1 MSEEDDQ
8 LAMELSASSN
18 EPDLGNMATEPAPIE
33 DFDQNGLLLKI
44 AVNGITVQDYV
55 KRLQESD
62 ILVAVDGKIYRDGP
76 AKLREIFES
85 RTGEEAKWLL
95 SFWRDGQILDI
106 LVNAPIQS
114 QFGLATQ
121 QETDWALEEF
131 EEHVYAEFD
140 TYQNYEVY
148 RDPHGVCDILSME
161 KDPMTF
167 LFPVMWCL
175 KYRLYPPLFVLLV
188 SYGITLFVNVILF
201 LITYL
206 VLSRFVY
213 LSQNN
218 IMRSFTLFEN
228 KSHYMT
234 IAASNENDVSV
245 LLKKIDPNNSQKNDL
260 LRANKIG
267 IIYQQDNLLSDF
279 TAIENL
285 ILASLASGKNKE
297 DASNISKIMLKK
309 VGLTKRLNHYPSQL
323 SGGEKQRVSIA
334 RALIN
339 NPQIILADEP
349 TGSLDIETAKGIF
362 ELLKKQIK
370 PDRIIIFATHNR
382 FFANKSDCL
391 LEIVDGNI
399 KTING

>member
-1 MSEEDDQ
+1 MSEEDNQ
-8 LAMELSASSN
+8 IAMELNNPSGGADP
-18 EPDLGNMATEPAPIE
+18 EGMATEAAPIE

-95 SFWRDGQILDI
+95 SFWRDGQIFDI
-106 LVNAPIQS
+106 LINAPIQS
-114 QFGLATQ
+114 QFGLATR
-121 QETDWALEEF
+121 QETDWALEQF

-140 TYQNYEVY
+140 TYQNYEIY
-148 RDPHGVCDILSME
+148 RDPYGVCDILSME

-188 SYGITLFVNVILF
+188 SYGVTLFVNVILF
-201 LITYL
+201 VITYV

-234 IAASNENDVSV
+234 IAASNEKDVSA
-245 LLKKIDPNNSQKNDL
+245 LLKKIDPK
-260 LRANKIG
+260 NKIR
-267 IIYQQDNLLSDF
+267 F
-279 TAIENL
+279 ERHAIKAPTVVHKVILKEN
-285 ILASLASGKNKE
+285 
-297 DASNISKIMLKK
+297 
-309 VGLTKRLNHYPSQL
+309 
-323 SGGEKQRVSIA
+323 
-334 RALIN
+334 
-339 NPQIILADEP
+339 
-349 TGSLDIETAKGIF
+349 
-362 ELLKKQIK
+362 
-370 PDRIIIFATHNR
+370 
-382 FFANKSDCL
+382 
-391 LEIVDGNI
+391 
-399 KTING
+399 

>member
-8 LAMELSASSN
+8 LAMELSAFSN
-18 EPDLGNMATEPAPIE
+18 EPDLDNMATGPAPIE

-55 KRLQESD
+55 KRLKESD

-85 RTGEEAKWLL
+85 RAGEEAKWLL
-95 SFWRDGQILDI
+95 SFWRDGQIFDI

-148 RDPHGVCDILSME
+148 RDPHGMCDILSME

-188 SYGITLFVNVILF
+188 SYGITLFINVILF

-234 IAASNENDVSV
+234 IAASNENDVSA
-245 LLKKIDPNNSQKNDL
+245 LLKKIDPNN
-260 LRANKIG
+260 KIR
-267 IIYQQDNLLSDF
+267 F
-279 TAIENL
+279 ERHAIKAPKVVHKVILKEN
-285 ILASLASGKNKE
+285 
-297 DASNISKIMLKK
+297 
-309 VGLTKRLNHYPSQL
+309 
-323 SGGEKQRVSIA
+323 
-334 RALIN
+334 
-339 NPQIILADEP
+339 
-349 TGSLDIETAKGIF
+349 
-362 ELLKKQIK
+362 
-370 PDRIIIFATHNR
+370 
-382 FFANKSDCL
+382 
-391 LEIVDGNI
+391 
-399 KTING
+399 

>member
-1 MSEEDDQ
+1 MSEEDNQ
-8 LAMELSASSN
+8 IAMELNYPLGGA
-18 EPDLGNMATEPAPIE
+18 DLEGMATEAVPIE

-95 SFWRDGQILDI
+95 SFWRDGQIFDI

-121 QETDWALEEF
+121 QETDWALEQF

-140 TYQNYEVY
+140 TYQNYEIY
-148 RDPHGVCDILSME
+148 RDPYGVCDILSME

-188 SYGITLFVNVILF
+188 SYGVTLFVNVILF
-201 LITYL
+201 VITYV

-234 IAASNENDVSV
+234 IAASNEKDVSA
-245 LLKKIDPNNSQKNDL
+245 LLKKIEPK
-260 LRANKIG
+260 NKIR
-267 IIYQQDNLLSDF
+267 F
-279 TAIENL
+279 ERHAIKAPTVVHKVILKEN
-285 ILASLASGKNKE
+285 
-297 DASNISKIMLKK
+297 
-309 VGLTKRLNHYPSQL
+309 
-323 SGGEKQRVSIA
+323 
-334 RALIN
+334 
-339 NPQIILADEP
+339 
-349 TGSLDIETAKGIF
+349 
-362 ELLKKQIK
+362 
-370 PDRIIIFATHNR
+370 
-382 FFANKSDCL
+382 
-391 LEIVDGNI
+391 
-399 KTING
+399 